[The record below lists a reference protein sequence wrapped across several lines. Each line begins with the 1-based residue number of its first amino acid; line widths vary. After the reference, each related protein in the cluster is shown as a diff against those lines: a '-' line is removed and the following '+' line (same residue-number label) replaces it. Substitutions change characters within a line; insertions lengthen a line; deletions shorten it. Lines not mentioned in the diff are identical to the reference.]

1 MARARS
7 ERSGGARGTSVA
19 TGDYEAAHAHAVAG
33 RAAKAVAL
41 CHKILAADP
50 TDARALHLLGGIALR
65 RGQVATAEE
74 LVRKAIQFSPGVPEY
89 HDNLGAV
96 LLDQGKEDE
105 AIAQANKAIE
115 LEPNLATA
123 HNNLGNALMH
133 KGDLEGAAA
142 AFRRVLEL
150 EPGLA
155 EVHSKLG
162 TVYKDLGGLDEA
174 LACQEKALNLMPDF
188 HRAQFFRALLLLIQG
203 RFEEGWQAYLWRPSV
218 RDQTRKLYPRPLPRD
233 LSGMR
238 IFLRK
243 DQGLGDEIFFLR
255 FAPELKNRGAS
266 IVYQAD
272 AKIAAIVERLP
283 FIDKVVVVATEPA
296 GFDPARFD
304 MELSVGN
311 LPYFVQMNAV
321 ADIPPPYPLPVDPER
336 VSKIEARLKS
346 LGPPPYI
353 GVTWRAG
360 LRKAP
365 GEIKQVP
372 LHGLPAVLGHL
383 KATFLALQRNPQAGE
398 IDELTRGIGQPVH
411 DFTALNDDLEDMIAL
426 LSRLDDY
433 VAVSNTNVHLRA
445 GAGRTSRILVPHPP
459 EYRWMAEGSES
470 PWFPGCGVYRQAAD
484 GDWDRALAALA
495 ADLAKAFG
503 P

>member
-1 MARARS
+1 MARARR
-7 ERSGGARGTSVA
+7 EPAA

-33 RAAKAVAL
+33 RAAEAEAL
-41 CHKILAADP
+41 CHKILAADA

-65 RGQVATAEE
+65 RGEVAAAEE
-74 LVRKAIQFSPGVPEY
+74 LVRKAIQLSPGVAEY
-89 HDNLGAV
+89 HDNLGAL

-105 AIAQANKAIE
+105 AVAQARNAIE
-115 LEPNLATA
+115 LDPDLTTA

-133 KGDLEGAAA
+133 RGDLEGAAA
-142 AFRRVLEL
+142 AFGRALEL

-162 TVYKDLGGLDEA
+162 TVYKDLGRPDEA

-188 HRAQFFRALLLLIQG
+188 HRAQFFRALLLLVRG
-203 RFEEGWQAYLWRPSV
+203 RFEEAWQAYLWRPSV
-218 RDQTRKLYPRPLPRD
+218 RDQTRKLYPRPLPGD

-283 FIDKVVVVATEPA
+283 FIDRVVLVASEPA
-296 GFDPARFD
+296 SFD

-311 LPYFVQMNAV
+311 LPYFVQMNAA

-336 VSKIEARLKS
+336 VSRIEARLKS

-365 GEIKQVP
+365 GEIKHVP
-372 LHGLPAVLGHL
+372 LHGLPTVLGAL
-383 KATFLALQRNPQAGE
+383 KATFIALQRNPQAGE
-398 IDELTRGIGQPVH
+398 IDELSRRVGQPVH

-445 GAGRTSRILVPHPP
+445 GAGRISRILVPYPP
-459 EYRWMAEGSES
+459 EYRWMAEGDES
-470 PWFPGCGVYRQAAD
+470 PWFPGCRVYRQTAD

-495 ADLAKAFG
+495 ADLAKAFA